1 MATIINMSAKRAIVV
16 TSIVVCSAFCLW
28 FGYGAYQRH
37 KAAKTQYDTMKWVS
51 FLNGHGLQAF
61 ASVVDGHRVI
71 AFAVNGSWP
80 SDPEVIRVLPQIK
93 NLEAV
98 QIQFCDDQRL
108 KEFGPSIA
116 TIHEL
121 WCTGLPEV
129 TDQGLANISSLC
141 ALHTLGLGG
150 AVITDDGLKHVSC
163 SHNLR
168 ELYLNSTRV
177 NGSGV
182 TLFPL
187 LERLSLNES
196 PITHEGMAAVG
207 TLRHLKTLALY
218 SVTLTSYDVVIV
230 TKLSELEDLDL
241 GTGNSDNLPLSSLIQ
256 LKHLTRLSLSG
267 RHDVL
272 AADLDLI
279 LKMPSIQ
286 FLQLDPIYESVV
298 KKTPNYQKGQ
308 LKVQFDREPRELALP
323 CNCGT
328 N

>member
-1 MATIINMSAKRAIVV
+1 MATIMNMRSKRVIVL
-16 TSIVVCSAFCLW
+16 TSIAVCSAICLW

-37 KAAKTQYDTMKWVS
+37 KAAKTQYDTLKWVS

-61 ASVVDGHRVI
+61 APIDAGHRVI
-71 AFAVNGSWP
+71 ALAVTGDWP
-80 SDPEVIRVLPQIK
+80 SDPEVVRVLPQIK

-129 TDQGLANISSLC
+129 TDQGLAYISSLC

-187 LERLSLNES
+187 LERLSLNEA
-196 PITHEGMAAVG
+196 PVTHEGIAAVG
-207 TLRHLKTLALY
+207 TLKHLETLALY
-218 SVTLTSYDVVIV
+218 SVPLTSDDLAIV

-241 GTGNSDNLPLSSLIQ
+241 GTSKSEKVPLSC
-256 LKHLTRLSLSG
+256 
-267 RHDVL
+267 L
-272 AADLDLI
+272 ASAVDI
-279 LKMPSIQ
+279 TPCRIASPSITAWVGATHQ
-286 FLQLDPIYESVV
+286 
-298 KKTPNYQKGQ
+298 TPS
-308 LKVQFDREPRELALP
+308 
-323 CNCGT
+323 
-328 N
+328 